1 MSEVLWHRRHAT
13 MHWSTLAL
21 GFLSALL
28 FSGMVTAQQPDGG
41 IERYLS
47 DDPVVLPETVVRGVR
62 PAFDPIRGSG
72 SIFGDREGLMDA
84 PGSGALLDLEI
95 LRKQSYDNPNRVL
108 SQVPGVYLREE
119 DGFGNFPNISLRGVD
134 MARSAKVTIM
144 EDGILA
150 APAAYSAPS
159 AYYFPTVGRMF
170 AVEVFKGSSQVQFGP
185 HSTGGAI
192 NFLSTPIPERQ
203 AFYLRTVFGTNNEM
217 RVHAWAGDTWL
228 TEHGERVGYLL
239 EGYFRQSDGFKTIDQ
254 AGNFPVQNANDTGF
268 ITREPMVKVF
278 WEPNTLR
285 YQRFEAKWG
294 YSAMNVN
301 EGYVG
306 LTEDDYAADPLRRY
320 NGTRF
325 DHMANNAA
333 RTYLRH
339 TLGDPE
345 VDAFTLTQTVYYTKF
360 NRDWFKLA
368 KVLDGST
375 TYSLPAILGDPVTNS
390 IGYGILTG
398 QQAGTLRIRHNDRKY
413 STYGYDAVA
422 NMAVEGEKADHDI
435 SIGFRYHRDRVRRF
449 QQDDDYLLSEN
460 GAVDSITEGSPGA
473 AGDRRQVTQ
482 SIAVYL
488 QDRMDFGRLAV
499 TPGIRFESLDVRYQR
514 FPGELK
520 SVFDRTDSMTMVGG
534 GVGMTYDLDNDVQ
547 LLGGFHRGF
556 SPPSPS
562 KITGGMRE
570 EESLASEVGVR
581 LKNDEQHWIAQLIGF
596 YTHFND
602 LIVLDNVG
610 SGAEEE
616 NDEQVG
622 EVYATGVEAMVQFDM
637 GKRRGW
643 KFSSPWFFSM
653 TYTDAK
659 LLSDTLSHDAESIF
673 AGGLAGAHVP
683 YIPEFAMMVGIGA
696 HFETSG
702 INLTGV
708 YADQTFSTASNEV
721 FSGDPGADTRFGT
734 ADDYF
739 LWDLSAYKQ
748 MNASWRIF
756 GGVQNLFDR
765 RYVTTRHPFGPRTGA
780 PIFGYVGVDAPY

>member
-1 MSEVLWHRRHAT
+1 MRGIFRST
-13 MHWSTLAL
+13 TSWSAGRTGL
-21 GFLSALL
+21 GLLSALVL
-28 FSGMVTAQQPDGG
+28 AGVISAQQPK
-41 IERYLS
+41 ETVAPSAS
-47 DDPVVLPETVVRGVR
+47 DDPVVLPETVVQGVR
-62 PAFDPIRGSG
+62 PAYEPNRGAG
-72 SIFGDREGLMDA
+72 SIFGGFDGARNA

-95 LRKQSYDNPNRVL
+95 LRSQSYDNPGRVL
-108 SQVPGVYLREE
+108 GQVPGVYVREE

-150 APAAYSAPS
+150 APAPYSAPS
-159 AYYFPTVGRMF
+159 AYYFPTIGRMY

-192 NFLSTPIPERQ
+192 NFLSTPIPDRQ
-203 AFYLRTVFGTNNEM
+203 ASYMRTLFGTNNEM
-217 RVHAWAGDTWL
+217 RVHAWTGNTWF
-228 TEHGERVGYLL
+228 TESGERVGYLL
-239 EGYFRQSDGFKTIDQ
+239 EGYFRETDGFKTIDQ
-254 AGNFPVQNANDTGF
+254 ADNFPVQNATDTGF

-278 WEPNTLR
+278 WEPNTLS

-294 YSAMNVN
+294 YTAMNVN

-306 LTEDDYAADPLRRY
+306 LTEDDFALDPLRRY
-320 NGTRF
+320 SGTRF
-325 DHMANNAA
+325 DHMANTAA
-333 RTYLRH
+333 RSYLRH

-345 VDAFTLTQTVYYTKF
+345 VDWFTFTQTVYYTKF

-368 KVLDGST
+368 RVLDGST
-375 TYSLPAILGDPVTNS
+375 TYSLPAILGDPFTNS

-398 QQAGTLRIRHNDRKY
+398 QQAGTLRLRHNNRTY
-413 STYGYDAVA
+413 SAYGYDAVA
-422 NMAVEGEKADHDI
+422 MMAVEGEKADHDI
-435 SIGFRYHRDRVRRF
+435 SVGFRYHRDRVRRF
-449 QQDDDYLLSEN
+449 QRDDDYLLSAN
-460 GAVDSITEGSPGA
+460 GAVESITEGSPGA
-473 AGDRRQVTQ
+473 AGDRRQVTKA
-482 SIAVYL
+482 IAVYL

-499 TPGIRFESLDVRYQR
+499 TPGIRFESLDGRYQR

-520 SVFDRTDSMTMVGG
+520 SVFDRRDSMTMVSG
-534 GVGMTYDLDNDVQ
+534 GVGMTYDLADDVQ
-547 LLGGFHRGF
+547 LLAGFHRGF

-562 KITGGMRE
+562 KITAGMRE
-570 EESLASEVGVR
+570 EESLASELGVR
-581 LKNDEQHWIAQLIGF
+581 LKDDEQHWAAQLIGF

-622 EVYATGVEAMVQFDM
+622 EVYATGIEAMLEFDM

-643 KFSSPWFFSM
+643 KFSSPWFISM

-659 LLSDTLSHDAESIF
+659 LLSDTLSHDAGSIF
-673 AGGLAGAHVP
+673 ADGLAGAHMP
-683 YIPEFAMMVGIGA
+683 YIPEFTMMVGIGA
-696 HFETSG
+696 HFEKMG
-702 INLTGV
+702 IDLTGI

-721 FSGDPGADTRFGT
+721 FSGGPDADIRFGT

-739 LWDLSAYKQ
+739 LWDLSAYRQ
-748 MNASWRIF
+748 LNDNWRIF

-780 PIFGYVGVDAPY
+780 PLFGYVGVEATF